1 MRPDVR
7 CYIGRVGAYEL
18 SLVYHLRGGANIEF
32 ARLHDRHVFRFVA
45 LANAT
50 SIDADLTKRFR
61 QALTVAH
68 WPTDIGKL
76 TPTIYRG
83 DRVARCQMGQLDTS
97 AGEKQR
103 HYGENY
109 PSHNRKRFSGP

>member
-1 MRPDVR
+1 
-7 CYIGRVGAYEL
+7 
-18 SLVYHLRGGANIEF
+18 
-32 ARLHDRHVFRFVA
+32 
-45 LANAT
+45 
-50 SIDADLTKRFR
+50 
-61 QALTVAH
+61 
-68 WPTDIGKL
+68 L